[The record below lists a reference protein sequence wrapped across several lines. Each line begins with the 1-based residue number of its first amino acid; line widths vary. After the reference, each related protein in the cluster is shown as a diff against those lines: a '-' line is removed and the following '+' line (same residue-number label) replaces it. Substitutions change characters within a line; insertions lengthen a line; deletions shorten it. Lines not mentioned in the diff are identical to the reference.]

1 MKASVRISFGAAEV
15 VAALPDTAM
24 AWPADQARR
33 WLDEQFIAFDCE
45 PLRPLGKVLTADKLV
60 VLARAIGPR
69 VFAEDGALRAAYA
82 QAAVAALG
90 RDDVHIDAE
99 AGKVRSF

>member
-15 VAALPDTAM
+15 AATLPDTPAT
-24 AWPADQARR
+24 WPADEARR
-33 WLDEQFIAFDCE
+33 WLDEQFIAYDCE

-69 VFAEDGALRAAYA
+69 TFADDEALRTAYA
-82 QAAVAALG
+82 RAAVAALG

-99 AGKVRSF
+99 AGQVHC